1 MSRTKRRKDSKDDY
15 RWLLSDWMKMS
26 ENAYTWVR
34 VPMDPTTKEYAK
46 TLAMYHSD
54 VYRNF
59 KEPGPAWYRL
69 YTVERPQRRK
79 AKRELQKYML
89 NEEHEVILNPKDPL
103 EYWT

>member
-1 MSRTKRRKDSKDDY
+1 MSRTKRRKNTKGDY
-15 RWLLSDWMKMS
+15 SWLLRDWVRIGYG
-26 ENAYTWVR
+26 NYVR
-34 VPMDPTTKEYAK
+34 VPMDPNSKEYVK

-54 VYRNF
+54 VYRNH

-89 NEEHEVILNPKDPL
+89 NEEHVVILNPKDKL